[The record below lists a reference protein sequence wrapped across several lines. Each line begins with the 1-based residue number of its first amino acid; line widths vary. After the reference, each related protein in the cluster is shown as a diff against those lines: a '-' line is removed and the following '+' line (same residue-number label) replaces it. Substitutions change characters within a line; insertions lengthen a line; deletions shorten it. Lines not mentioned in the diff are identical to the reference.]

1 MTPLMSHQ
9 QRPHLVVTNH
19 VQEEVI
25 DFLSE
30 FARVTANRSREPW
43 SRPALLE
50 AAADADGL
58 LMFMPDCVDADFLEH
73 CPRLRSIAGAL
84 RGFDNF
90 DLSACDA
97 REIRYQFIPNLL
109 AAPTAEL
116 TVAMLISLARSIPA
130 GDAFVR
136 TGQFPGWRPNFYSKG
151 VINSTVGI
159 VGMGNSALNSP
170 SACGASA
177 QRSSTAI
184 PFVLIANLS
193 NVLNSSMW
201 SSTT

>member
-1 MTPLMSHQ
+1 MTTLVSHQ
-9 QRPHLVVTNH
+9 HRPHLVVTNY

-43 SRPALLE
+43 SRRSLLE

-58 LMFMPDCVDADFLEH
+58 LMFMPDCVDADFLDH

-136 TGQFPGWRPNFYSKG
+136 TGQFPGWRPNFYS
-151 VINSTVGI
+151 SYF
-159 VGMGNSALNSP
+159 P
-170 SACGASA
+170 
-177 QRSSTAI
+177 
-184 PFVLIANLS
+184 
-193 NVLNSSMW
+193 
-201 SSTT
+201 

>member
-1 MTPLMSHQ
+1 MEYQQVSALLLVVLVVVTALDSMSNAPAALDGAMTTLLNHQ

-43 SRPALLE
+43 SRRELLE
-50 AAADADGL
+50 TAADADGL
-58 LMFMPDCVDADFLEH
+58 LMFMPDCVDADFLDH
-73 CPRLRSIAGAL
+73 CPRLGSIAGAL

-97 REIRYQFIPNLL
+97 RGIRYQFIPNLL

-116 TVAMLISLARSIPA
+116 TVAILISLARSIPA

-136 TGQFPGWRPNFYSKG
+136 TGQFPGGGP
-151 VINSTVGI
+151 IST
-159 VGMGNSALNSP
+159 
-170 SACGASA
+170 
-177 QRSSTAI
+177 RKE
-184 PFVLIANLS
+184 
-193 NVLNSSMW
+193 
-201 SSTT
+201 